1 MFTLDQNKFYHSVRL
16 QKDTCTG
23 CTHCLKRCPTQA
35 IRIRDGKAQI
45 NEKFCI
51 DCGECIR
58 ICPHHAKYTITD
70 ELAIMAQYQYT
81 IALPAPALYSQFNN
95 LHDINIVLHALLE
108 MGFDAVFEVSAAA
121 ELVSEATR
129 DYLETHTDQYPL
141 ISTACPSVV
150 RLIRVKFPN
159 LIPHLLPLNPPVEV
173 AAALAVKKAMQE
185 TGLAREQIG
194 VCFLSP
200 CPSKA
205 TYAKSP
211 LGIEKSEIDHV
222 FAIKDIYPAILP
234 HMKHVSENPAEIAQS
249 GRIGISWGCR
259 GGEVSGLLSQGCLAA
274 DGIENV
280 LHVLEDLEDEKF
292 PTLQFIELNA
302 CNGGCVGGVLTV
314 ENPYLSKSK
323 LQQLRK
329 YLPVTRSHING
340 DAAIE
345 AELTWKQEV
354 TYEPVFNLG
363 KTMLESFSLMQKI
376 EQTLTHLPGLDCGSC
391 GAPTCRVLAQ
401 DIVKGEAT
409 EDACVH
415 VMKEKLNRLLQERGE
430 TL

>member
-1 MFTLDQNKFYHSVRL
+1 M
-16 QKDTCTG
+16 G
-23 CTHCLKRCPTQA
+23 CTNCLKRCPTQA

-58 ICPHHAKYTITD
+58 ICPHHAKYAISD
-70 ELAIMAQYQYT
+70 KLAVMAQYQYT

-129 DYLETHTDQYPL
+129 NYLEAHPEQYPL

-205 TYAKSP
+205 TYAKAP
-211 LGIEKSEIDHV
+211 LGIEKSEIDQV
-222 FAIKDIYPAILP
+222 FAIKDIYSALLP
-234 HMKHVSENPAEIAQS
+234 HMKHVTEDPAEIARS
-249 GRIGISWGCR
+249 GKIGISWGCR
-259 GGEVSGLLSQGCLAA
+259 GGEASGLFSESYLAA

-280 LHVLEDLEDEKF
+280 LRVLEDLEDEKF
-292 PTLQFIELNA
+292 PDLRFIELNA

-314 ENPYLSKSK
+314 ENPYLSESK
-323 LQQLRK
+323 LQHLRK
-329 YLPVTRSHING
+329 YLPVSRSHI
-340 DAAIE
+340 DKDPAIE
-345 AELTWKQEV
+345 AEIDWKQAV
-354 TYEPVFNLG
+354 DYEPVFNLG
-363 KTMLESFSLMQKI
+363 KTMLESFSMMQKI
-376 EQTLTHLPGLDCGSC
+376 ERTLTRLPGLDCGSC
-391 GAPTCRVLAQ
+391 GAPTCRALAQ
-401 DIVKGEAT
+401 DIVKGEAS
-409 EDACVH
+409 EDECIH
-415 VMKEKLNRLLQERGE
+415 LLKEKLNKLLQERGE
-430 TL
+430 TI